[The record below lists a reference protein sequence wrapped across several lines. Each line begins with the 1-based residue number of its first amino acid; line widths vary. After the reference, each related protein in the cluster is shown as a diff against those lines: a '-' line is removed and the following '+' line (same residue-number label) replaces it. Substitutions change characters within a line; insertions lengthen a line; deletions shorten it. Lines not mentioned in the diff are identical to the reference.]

1 MQNYHIFGP
10 DHFSAKKYIRGVGKS
25 LGISIEFYS
34 FHNEIE
40 RALDN
45 LSQQSLF
52 GKEDL
57 MVFRDNQDLLD
68 ASLEKL
74 LTSTR
79 PWVVWETSEKSK
91 YSSKTKQALLK
102 VSQVVE
108 MPLLSEQMTR
118 DWITKTAL
126 KYRLNLSGE
135 EIISI
140 QEATDSDLTMIQ
152 NELQKIF
159 WISKGSDSKDQLSL
173 LSGIGQPISIFPVID
188 AIALKRT
195 KVFLT
200 TYRNFITQ
208 GIDEWQLFFALS
220 RLIQNLYL
228 AKINAL
234 VGLPQFVISKIRNQ
248 SQQWTKD
255 ELIEFATKLSEY
267 EYDVKTGDR
276 PSIKTVLFC
285 DIMKRVYVPAI

>member
-91 YSSKTKQALLK
+91 YSSK
-102 VSQVVE
+102 
-108 MPLLSEQMTR
+108 
-118 DWITKTAL
+118 
-126 KYRLNLSGE
+126 Y
-135 EIISI
+135 
-140 QEATDSDLTMIQ
+140 
-152 NELQKIF
+152 
-159 WISKGSDSKDQLSL
+159 
-173 LSGIGQPISIFPVID
+173 
-188 AIALKRT
+188 
-195 KVFLT
+195 
-200 TYRNFITQ
+200 
-208 GIDEWQLFFALS
+208 
-220 RLIQNLYL
+220 
-228 AKINAL
+228 
-234 VGLPQFVISKIRNQ
+234 
-248 SQQWTKD
+248 
-255 ELIEFATKLSEY
+255 
-267 EYDVKTGDR
+267 
-276 PSIKTVLFC
+276 
-285 DIMKRVYVPAI
+285 